1 MENRSLSSTRR
12 LVLAS
17 QSPRRKELL
26 EQAGFQFTVL
36 SIQISEIPNENL
48 NLQDQI
54 EDLALRKAEAC
65 LNSGKLLKGQ
75 GNLILAS
82 DTVVVLADQIL
93 GKPID
98 RPDNEQTLHKL
109 SGQKHRVITGVCL
122 LDQETGRRTLGH
134 SETEVEFRKLDSVEI
149 SAYVATGEGL
159 DKAGGYGI
167 QGAAGKFVSQI
178 SGPMDGVIGLPVALV
193 EKLLKENGWNV
204 DRK

>member
-1 MENRSLSSTRR
+1 MQNRELTHQRR

-54 EDLALRKAEAC
+54 EDLALMKAQAC
-65 LNSGKLLKGQ
+65 LNSRKLAEGQ

-82 DTVVVLADQIL
+82 DTVVVLAGQIL
-93 GKPID
+93 GKPLD

-122 LDQETGRRTLGH
+122 LDQDTGLQVLGH
-134 SETEVEFRKLDSVEI
+134 SSTEVEFRKLDSVEI
-149 SAYVATGEGL
+149 SRYVATGEGL

-167 QGAAGKFVSQI
+167 QGAAGAFVAGI
-178 SGPMDGVIGLPVALV
+178 SGPMDGVIGLPIELV